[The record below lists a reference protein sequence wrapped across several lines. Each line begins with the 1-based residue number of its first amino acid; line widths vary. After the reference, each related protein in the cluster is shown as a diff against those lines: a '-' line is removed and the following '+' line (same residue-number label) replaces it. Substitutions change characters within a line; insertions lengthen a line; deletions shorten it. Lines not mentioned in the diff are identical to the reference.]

1 MSSRV
6 TETAGAGA
14 PETGRDFIREIV
26 AADVAAGRNGGRVV
40 TRFPPEP
47 NGYLHIGHAKAFLLD
62 FGIAEEF
69 GGRCNLRF
77 DDTNP
82 EREDVEYVDAQREDL
97 KWMGCDW
104 ADREFFASDYYDRLY
119 EWAVYLVRQGKAYVD
134 DLSQEQMREHRG
146 TPTEPGRNSP
156 FRDRSAAENLDLLE
170 RMKRGEFEEGHC
182 VLRARIDMAHPNLVM
197 RDPTMYRIR
206 KVRHHRTGD
215 KWCIYPM
222 YDFAHCLSDAIEGV
236 THSLCDIGYVNNREL
251 YDWFIRNVP
260 VPAEPHQYEFSR
272 LDLTYTVMSK
282 RLLKQ
287 LVDEGHVRGWDD
299 PRMPTLRGLRRRGYT
314 PSALRAF
321 IRSVGVSRAPSIVD
335 IRLMEHFIREEL
347 NRTAP
352 RVMAV
357 LEPLRVVLLNYPEGK
372 VEQIEAENNPEDP
385 RAGTRMLPFSRELYV
400 EQDDFREDPP
410 RKWFRL
416 SPGAEIRLK
425 HAYYIKCVEVIKD
438 AGGRA
443 SELRCT
449 YDPESRGGSTPD
461 GRKVRGTSHWVSAA
475 HAVRAEVR
483 LYEPLFAKENPRDA
497 DDDDEGATF
506 LDHVNDDS
514 IRVLEAF
521 VEPGLEAARPET
533 RLQFLRQGYFVVDA
547 DSAPQRPVFNR
558 IVGLKDSWSKIE
570 GRAEGA

>member
-1 MSSRV
+1 MSSR
-6 TETAGAGA
+6 ES
-14 PETGRDFIREIV
+14 ESSGRDYIREIV

-69 GGRCNLRF
+69 GGQCNLRF

-82 EREDVEYVDAQREDL
+82 EKEDVEYVDAEREDL

-104 ADREFFASDYYDRLY
+104 GDREYFASDYYDQLY
-119 EWAVYLVRQGKAYVD
+119 EWAVYLVKQGKAYVD
-134 DLSQEQMREHRG
+134 DLSQGEMREYRG

-156 FRDRSAAENLDLLE
+156 YRDRSVEENLALLE
-170 RMKRGEFEEGHC
+170 RMRRGEFEEGRC
-182 VLRARIDMAHPNLVM
+182 VLRAKIDMAHPNLVM

-222 YDFAHCLSDAIEGV
+222 YDFAHCLCDAIEGV

-251 YDWFIRNVP
+251 YDWFIENVP
-260 VPAEPHQYEFSR
+260 VPARPRQYEFAR
-272 LDLTYTVMSK
+272 LNLTYTVMSK

-314 PSALRAF
+314 ASALRAF
-321 IRSVGVSRAPSIVD
+321 IAAVGVSRVPSTVD
-335 IRLMEHFIREEL
+335 IKLLEHFIREEL
-347 NRTAP
+347 NRTAA

-357 LEPLRVVLLNYPEGK
+357 LEPLKVVLVNYPEGK
-372 VEQIEAENNPEDP
+372 VEQVEAENNPEDP
-385 RAGTRMLPFSRELYV
+385 AAGTRLLPFSRELYI
-400 EQDDFREDPP
+400 ERDDFREEPP
-410 RKWFRL
+410 KKWFRL

-425 HAYYIKCVEVIKD
+425 HAYYVRCVEVVKD
-438 AGGRA
+438 ARGQV

-449 YDPESRGGSTPD
+449 YDPASRGGWTQD

-475 HAVRAEVR
+475 HAVSAEVR
-483 LYEPLFAKENPRDA
+483 LYDALFAKENPHDA
-497 DDDDEGATF
+497 SDDEEEGATF
-506 LDHVNDDS
+506 LDRLNPES
-514 IRVLEAF
+514 MKALTGCL
-521 VEPGLEAARPET
+521 VEPSLAGAPVEARF
-533 RLQFLRQGYFVVDA
+533 QFLRQGYFVVDP
-547 DSAPQRPVFNR
+547 DSRPGHPVFNR
-558 IVGLKDSWSKIE
+558 IVGLKDTWSKIE
-570 GRAEGA
+570 KAQE